1 MSEYTAAA
9 ERDGKFW
16 LVRVEG
22 EDFSHTTLARHL
34 REVEPMAGDLVATM
48 LEVPADSFG
57 MIVVPVLPVGVR
69 EHLTTAE
76 RLRSE
81 AADATRRAAEE
92 SRAAARELVQPG
104 CRCATWGMPSAS
116 LTSEPTNWPRVSAV
130 SRAHN
135 RIEQDP
141 AALDP
146 SPREVI
152 NQRAVGQIGTES
164 I

>member
-34 REVEPMAGDLVATM
+34 REVEPMARDLVATM

-57 MIVVPVLPVGVR
+57 MVVVPVLPVGVR

-81 AADATRRAAEE
+81 AADATGRAAEE
-92 SRAAARELVQPG
+92 SRAAARELVAAG
-104 CRCATWGMPSAS
+104 LS
-116 LTSEPTNWPRVSAV
+116 LRDVGDALGVSHQ
-130 SRAHN
+130 RAH
-135 RIEQDP
+135 QL
-141 AALDP
+141 AK
-146 SPREVI
+146 
-152 NQRAVGQIGTES
+152 G
-164 I
+164 